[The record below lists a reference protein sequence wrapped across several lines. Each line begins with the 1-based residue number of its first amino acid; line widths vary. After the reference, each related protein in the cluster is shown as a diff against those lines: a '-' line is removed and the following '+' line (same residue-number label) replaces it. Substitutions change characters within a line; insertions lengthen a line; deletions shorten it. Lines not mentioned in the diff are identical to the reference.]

1 MIFLSLVTIPSNLGL
16 DKYKVSHRSW
26 SFPCFMSFVLPF
38 LNNKTI
44 YFRPSKLF
52 QNMCSGSHLNTLY
65 LAECFAILH
74 FATQSRI
81 LDQYEAYQ
89 TIKKLKQYQQ
99 NTSHKLKTVLK
110 AVTKNELMSE
120 KLFHIFRII
129 LVLKFNKTISVH
141 YY

>member
-1 MIFLSLVTIPSNLGL
+1 MKLPLL
-16 DKYKVSHRSW
+16 H
-26 SFPCFMSFVLPF
+26 VLCTSF
-38 LNNKTI
+38 LNNKTK
-44 YFRPSKLF
+44 YFRPFKLF
-52 QNMCSGSHLNTLY
+52 QKMCNGSHLNTLY

-74 FATQSRI
+74 FDTQSRT
-81 LDQYEAYQ
+81 LDQCEAYQ
-89 TIKKLKQYQQ
+89 TNKKLKLYQQ
-99 NTSHKLKTVLK
+99 KTSHKLKTVLK